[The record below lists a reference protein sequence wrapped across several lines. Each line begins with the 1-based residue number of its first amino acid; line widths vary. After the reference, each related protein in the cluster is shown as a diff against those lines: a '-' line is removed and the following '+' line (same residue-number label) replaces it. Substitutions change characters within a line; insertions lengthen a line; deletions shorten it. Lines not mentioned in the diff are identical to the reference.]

1 MKKWDVVARVQAIAT
16 VTAMAMATASTTMA
30 MFEDDHERGESP
42 TPGLTLG
49 IPTTKC
55 AA

>member
-1 MKKWDVVARVQAIAT
+1 MKKWDVAARVQAIAT
-16 VTAMAMATASTTMA
+16 VMAMAMATASTMMV

-42 TPGLTLG
+42 MPGLTLG
-49 IPTTKC
+49 IPATKC